1 MTAEL
6 YSVFLYVAAFGFS
19 DMIVKYFSIHSTKS
33 LLCYY
38 SIILLYL
45 KKVRLLLSIDIKCI

>member
-19 DMIVKYFSIHSTKS
+19 DIIIQYFSIHSTKS
-33 LLCYY
+33 LLLYYFFILLISFLCYY
-38 SIILLYL
+38 SL
-45 KKVRLLLSIDIKCI
+45 

>member
-38 SIILLYL
+38 SIILLISFLCYYSL
-45 KKVRLLLSIDIKCI
+45 